1 MNAAP
6 RGRCRCSA
14 GRLLAVAFD
23 FDGEFKNFATAKI
36 PRRNATD
43 HDELY
48 QPLDKLTDCQPAAH
62 RVAQMVSRAANV
74 AGLDVEQNEDEF
86 LRPDIEMPFGW
97 FAEDEV
103 TQPHITEKGFR
114 RMLGQDKKALGN
126 MAVRLSDLLER
137 RVERRRVWRLA
148 RCRHHVPLAPAQ
160 GRSFA
165 RKVRVAHGAARPAM
179 AAPQSQKKPPKLKFR
194 GPASN
199 DQVD

>member
-14 GRLLAVAFD
+14 GRMLAVAFD

-74 AGLDVEQNEDEF
+74 AGLAWMSSRTKMNSFVQ
-86 LRPDIEMPFGW
+86 I
-97 FAEDEV
+97 
-103 TQPHITEKGFR
+103 
-114 RMLGQDKKALGN
+114 
-126 MAVRLSDLLER
+126 S
-137 RVERRRVWRLA
+137 
-148 RCRHHVPLAPAQ
+148 RCPS
-160 GRSFA
+160 G
-165 RKVRVAHGAARPAM
+165 G
-179 AAPQSQKKPPKLKFR
+179 
-194 GPASN
+194 
-199 DQVD
+199 